1 MRTLGRVL
9 IILVAALV
17 VVGVTAAVVQAGG
30 TQGLSAGRGREG
42 RSESGE
48 SFGDSQGFDAQRF
61 FGGNGVAGGFR
72 ERGEGRAGSLSGLSE
87 LARNLVIVGGIVLAV
102 VIVSK
107 SIGSVRRILRRRRAM
122 PG

>member
-30 TQGLSAGRGREG
+30 TQGLFAGRGREG

-72 ERGEGRAGSLSGLSE
+72 ERGEGRAGGLSE
-87 LARNLVIVGGIVLAV
+87 LARNLIIVGGIVLAV